1 MGTKEHEK
9 DCLRQSLAECSLMR
23 GETRRLAR
31 RLATT
36 RESDSERPDFTFAL
50 PSQQR
55 GVPATLIGLEH
66 FMVDQCCEAQR
77 KREGVNSLGARRR
90 KALEALRNK
99 YAPQI
104 ESGHELPDEAVA
116 ELLTLIAETMTDMLS
131 SSYPE
136 FMKSFETI
144 FLDHLG
150 KVDEYRKSLRN
161 KANDG
166 EHIELGFL
174 IEVHSDMSHY
184 TVVDSNDRRR
194 CASGDILVFDDML
207 ELFEKA
213 SGKIDFVILSVYGN
227 VDTEPKNVLAFRCGN
242 VKKSITKQHV
252 PICSFASIESDLDA
266 FAMPKAEV
274 SVSHTFDEGGE
285 MIDAVYSVGTP
296 TLDAEIMA
304 ELMLRGAMRAWFA
317 LRNGRAFVSSEA
329 IATFIDV
336 FGDEIVGWRKLG
348 DDASEWRVR
357 PVMQRRS
364 DQRSD
369 AEKTRR
375 ARRSSMQMRR

>member
-1 MGTKEHEK
+1 M
-9 DCLRQSLAECSLMR
+9 
-23 GETRRLAR
+23 
-31 RLATT
+31 
-36 RESDSERPDFTFAL
+36 
-50 PSQQR
+50 
-55 GVPATLIGLEH
+55 
-66 FMVDQCCEAQR
+66 
-77 KREGVNSLGARRR
+77 GARRR

-99 YAPQI
+99 YATQV
-104 ESGHELPDEAVA
+104 ESDHVLPDEAVT
-116 ELLTLIAETMTDMLS
+116 ELLNLSADTMADMLS

-161 KANDG
+161 KASNG
-166 EHIELGFL
+166 ERMELGFL
-174 IEVHSDMSHY
+174 IEIHSDMSHY
-184 TVVDSNDRRR
+184 IAVNSNGRRE
-194 CASGDILVFDDML
+194 CAPGDMLIFDAML

-213 SGKIDFVILSVYGN
+213 SSKIDFVILSAYGN
-227 VDTEPKNVLAFRCGN
+227 VGTEPKNVLAFKCGN

-252 PICSFASIESDLDA
+252 PICTFAGIESDLDA
-266 FAMPKAEV
+266 FAMPKTEV

-296 TLDAEIMA
+296 QLDAETMT

-317 LRNGRAFVSSEA
+317 LRNGRAFVSSEV
-329 IATFIDV
+329 IAAFIDV